1 LFYEVRSGTVDH
13 VIRGGGATLVR
24 MGLLA
29 LFWGSSF
36 LWIKI
41 GLASFTPVQM
51 TFVRLVLG
59 AAVLVVLCYAGRHR
73 LPKDR
78 KLWGHLTVAAL
89 TGNAIPFTLFAVGE
103 RSVDSGVAGVLNATT
118 PLWVLLIAIVLRT
131 ERNLSSVKV
140 AGLVLGFAGTLLIFS
155 PWEASFASWDAMIIL
170 VAAMLYG
177 VSFVYIGR
185 FVSGRGIAPITLSA
199 SQIIAATGLT
209 ALALPMYGMEP
220 IHLEWEAAAAVVV
233 LGIFGTGF
241 AFALN
246 YRIITDEGPT
256 NAATVGYLL
265 PVVSVL
271 LGALFL
277 DEDLTPHV
285 VAGMVVVLGGVAL
298 TRVRRRPGEGPAP
311 VVSGPVATARP
322 VARSAAVPAV
332 PPRGPDGP

>member
-1 LFYEVRSGTVDH
+1 
-13 VIRGGGATLVR
+13 

-41 GLASFTPVQM
+41 GLSSFTPIQM

-59 AAVLVVLCYAGRHR
+59 AGVLVSLCYARGSR

-78 KLWGHLTVAAL
+78 KLWGHMVVAAL
-89 TGNAIPFTLFAVGE
+89 FGNAVPFTLFAVGE
-103 RSVDSGVAGVLNATT
+103 RTVDSGVAGVLNATT
-118 PLWVLLIAIVLRT
+118 PLWVLLIAIMLRT
-131 ERNLSSVKV
+131 EKDLSGLKIG
-140 AGLVLGFAGTLLIFS
+140 GLVLGFAGTLLIFS
-155 PWEASFASWDAMIIL
+155 PWEASFASWDAMVL
-170 VAAMLYG
+170 LAAAIFYAI
-177 VSFVYIGR
+177 SFAYIGR
-185 FVSGRGIAPITLSA
+185 FISGRGVSPIALSA
-199 SQIIAATGLT
+199 SQITTATGLMVLAMPVAGLT
-209 ALALPMYGMEP
+209 PVHLHWDAALAV
-220 IHLEWEAAAAVVV
+220 AV

-277 DEDLTPHV
+277 DETLTPHV
-285 VAGMVVVLGGVAL
+285 IAGMVVVLGGVAL
-298 TRVRRRPGEGPAP
+298 TRVRRRRATPPAP
-311 VVSGPVATARP
+311 
-322 VARSAAVPAV
+322 AAVTAEVPAA
-332 PPRGPDGP
+332 P

>member
-1 LFYEVRSGTVDH
+1 
-13 VIRGGGATLVR
+13 
-24 MGLLA
+24 LLA

-36 LWIKI
+36 LWIKV
-41 GLASFTPVQM
+41 GLAGFTPVQM
-51 TFVRLVLG
+51 TFLRLVLG
-59 AAVLVVLCYAGRHR
+59 SAVLVVLCYGGRNR
-73 LPKDR
+73 LPRDR
-78 KLWGHLTVAAL
+78 RLWGHLAVAAL
-89 TGNAIPFTLFAVGE
+89 TGNAVPFTLFALGE

-118 PLWVLLIAIVLRT
+118 PLWVLLIAVVLRT
-131 ERNLSSVKV
+131 ERSLSATKIG
-140 AGLVLGFAGTLLIFS
+140 GLVLGFVGTLLIFS
-155 PWEASFASWDAMIIL
+155 PWEVSFASWDAMIIL
-170 VAAMLYG
+170 VAAICYA

-185 FVSGRGIAPITLSA
+185 FVTERSLRSEHRDRRGVTPIALSA
-199 SQIIAATGLT
+199 SQILAATGLT
-209 ALALPMYGMEP
+209 AVALPAYGLSP
-220 IHLEWEAAAAVVV
+220 IHPHWGAAAAVAV

-285 VAGMVVVLGGVAL
+285 IAGMVVVLGGVAL
-298 TRVRRRPGEGPAP
+298 TRVRRRPADGPAP
-311 VVSGPVATARP
+311 VVSRPVATARP

-332 PPRGPDGP
+332 PPPGPDVR

>member
-1 LFYEVRSGTVDH
+1 M
-13 VIRGGGATLVR
+13 VR

-51 TFVRLVLG
+51 TFLRCVLG
-59 AAVLVVLCYAGRHR
+59 SVVLLVLCYAGRNR
-73 LPKDR
+73 LPRDR
-78 KLWGHLTVAAL
+78 ALWGHLAVAAL
-89 TGNAIPFTLFAVGE
+89 TGNAVPFTLFALGE

-118 PLWVLLIAIVLRT
+118 PLWVLVIAIVLRS
-131 ERNLSSVKV
+131 ERELSATKV
-140 AGLVLGFAGTLLIFS
+140 GGLVLGFAGTLLIFS
-155 PWEASFASWDAMIIL
+155 PWEVSFASWDALIIL
-170 VAAMLYG
+170 VAAICYA

-185 FVSGRGIAPITLSA
+185 FVSGRGVAPIALSA
-199 SQIIAATGLT
+199 SQIMAATGLT
-209 ALALPMYGMEP
+209 ALALPVYGLSP
-220 IHLEWEAAAAVVV
+220 IHLHWGAAAAVAV

-285 VAGMVVVLGGVAL
+285 IAGMVVVLGGVAL
-298 TRVRRRPGEGPAP
+298 TRVRRRPVDEPAP
-311 VVSGPVATARP
+311 VVVSGSLATARP
-322 VARSAAVPAV
+322 VARSAAGPAV
-332 PPRGPDGP
+332 PPPGPDVR

>member
-1 LFYEVRSGTVDH
+1 
-13 VIRGGGATLVR
+13 

-36 LWIKI
+36 LWIKM

-59 AAVLVVLCYAGRHR
+59 AAVLVTLCYAGGHR
-73 LPKDR
+73 LPRDR
-78 KLWGHLTVAAL
+78 RLWGHVAVAAL
-89 TGNAIPFTLFAVGE
+89 TGNAVPFTLFALGE
-103 RSVDSGVAGVLNATT
+103 RTVDSGVAGVLNATT
-118 PLWVLLIAIVLRT
+118 PLWVLLIAIMLRT
-131 ERNLSSVKV
+131 ERDLSATKI

-155 PWEASFASWDAMIIL
+155 PWQASFASWDALLLL
-170 VAAMLYG
+170 VAAALYG
-177 VSFVYIGR
+177 ISFIYIGK
-185 FVSGRGIAPITLSA
+185 FVSGRGTAPIVLSA
-199 SQIIAATGLT
+199 SQITAATGLT
-209 ALALPMYGMEP
+209 VLALPVYGLEP
-220 IHLEWEAAAAVVV
+220 IHLRWDAAVAVAV

-256 NAATVGYLL
+256 TAATVGYLL

-277 DEDLTPHV
+277 DEKLTVSV

-298 TRVRRRPGEGPAP
+298 TRVRRRQVAPPAP
-311 VVSGPVATARP
+311 LPVTAK
-322 VARSAAVPAV
+322 VPAA
-332 PPRGPDGP
+332 P

>member
-1 LFYEVRSGTVDH
+1 
-13 VIRGGGATLVR
+13 

-36 LWIKI
+36 LWIKV
-41 GLASFTPVQM
+41 GLASFSPVQM
-51 TFVRLVLG
+51 TFLRCVLG
-59 AAVLVVLCYAGRHR
+59 SVVLLVLCYAGRNR
-73 LPKDR
+73 LPRDR
-78 KLWGHLTVAAL
+78 RLWGHLAVAAL
-89 TGNAIPFTLFAVGE
+89 TGNAVPFTLFALGE

-118 PLWVLLIAIVLRT
+118 PLWVLVIAIVLRS
-131 ERNLSSVKV
+131 ERELSATKV
-140 AGLVLGFAGTLLIFS
+140 GGLVLGFAGTLLIFS
-155 PWEASFASWDAMIIL
+155 PWEVSFASWDALIIL
-170 VAAMLYG
+170 VAAICYA

-185 FVSGRGIAPITLSA
+185 FVSGRGVAPIALSA
-199 SQIIAATGLT
+199 SQIMAATGLT
-209 ALALPMYGMEP
+209 ALALPVYGLAP
-220 IHLEWEAAAAVVV
+220 IHLHWGAAAAVAV

-246 YRIITDEGPT
+246 YRIIIDEGPT

-285 VAGMVVVLGGVAL
+285 IAGMVVVLGGVAL
-298 TRVRRRPGEGPAP
+298 TRVRRRPADEPAP
-311 VVSGPVATARP
+311 VVVSGSLATARQ

-332 PPRGPDGP
+332 PPPGPDVR